1 MLIRLKKAEKE
12 KQIIETNFQII
23 ENKINTLQLD
33 NIEGKLNPHLFKNI
47 LNSIQSHAYQ
57 TYFAMDKLANVL
69 DYILYESRHKF
80 VTPREEVEFA
90 LNLIEINKIKISPLF
105 ELKVKTKIQEN
116 EALYEQAIL
125 APLISIDLIENA
137 FKHADLQSSDAF
149 IAIVFELKDNVFSL
163 TVSNKISESTPI
175 KKDKSGIGS
184 KTLQQ
189 RLSIIYKENLSLS
202 NEIHTFNVGEHEK
215 ESFTEIKEEA
225 KKLDQPITTLYKV
238 TNDIDSEIAEIA
250 NKGEFDL
257 LLVGVGQS
265 IYEGS
270 LLGKILGIT
279 TRIINPDRILSQV
292 TGKENLFENSPFDE
306 HTSQVIAKSKVPV
319 GVLLDKGL
327 SEIKNVFIP
336 IFSENDAFLINYA
349 QKLINNSG
357 AQVTII
363 DAEQHVKNTHEL
375 KEMIRLIEQTAPNHI
390 HIISKK
396 VIQRDFLKEQHLM
409 LVSIESWKNLIASKS
424 LWLSDIPSALVISN
438 EG

>member
-1 MLIRLKKAEKE
+1 MFEITVSLFCITLTILCVYLLIRLKKAEKE
-12 KQIIETNFQII
+12 KQIVETNFQII

-80 VTPREEVEFA
+80 VTPKEEVEFA

-116 EALYEQAIL
+116 ETLYEQAIL

-189 RLSIIYKENLSLS
+189 RLSIIYKENFSL
-202 NEIHTFNVGEHEK
+202 E
-215 ESFTEIKEEA
+215 
-225 KKLDQPITTLYKV
+225 
-238 TNDIDSEIAEIA
+238 
-250 NKGEFDL
+250 
-257 LLVGVGQS
+257 
-265 IYEGS
+265 
-270 LLGKILGIT
+270 
-279 TRIINPDRILSQV
+279 R
-292 TGKENLFENSPFDE
+292 
-306 HTSQVIAKSKVPV
+306 
-319 GVLLDKGL
+319 
-327 SEIKNVFIP
+327 
-336 IFSENDAFLINYA
+336 FSEGDVYFAHLKINLLEHKA
-349 QKLINNSG
+349 KML
-357 AQVTII
+357 
-363 DAEQHVKNTHEL
+363 D
-375 KEMIRLIEQTAPNHI
+375 IR
-390 HIISKK
+390 
-396 VIQRDFLKEQHLM
+396 
-409 LVSIESWKNLIASKS
+409 
-424 LWLSDIPSALVISN
+424 
-438 EG
+438 